1 MCASLLPIME
11 LAISLSYLIGDF
23 KNQRTTVSVTKG
35 VGVQP
40 RGGVRLNEG
49 AQLEKHRETGAG
61 RKILVDIQGIDPTRR
76 WTEGVGRII
85 MSWVVRDGSWSWS
98 WRREGEGS
106 SPRRLALR

>member
-1 MCASLLPIME
+1 MCASLLPTME

-49 AQLEKHRETGAG
+49 AEMEKHRETGTG
-61 RKILVDIQGIDPTRR
+61 RRILVDVRGIDPNRR
-76 WTEGVGRII
+76 WTEGVGRIS
-85 MSWVVRDGSWSWS
+85 MDWL
-98 WRREGEGS
+98 GE
-106 SPRRLALR
+106 